1 MKTRNTCTSD
11 CSNRRKALCRR
22 GCSVVFSRVT
32 LYPPCGQQ
40 SDTVYSGGTSA
51 YANICFPEDVIVI
64 AGNGELFATDPLQVY
79 RRYGCRRVNSVSG
92 WQDGQCRSL
101 RCEMYPHRRVI
112 GALFVTISAS
122 RGGQMYHTNVFSLSG
137 CGSVSCH
144 PKAILSGYRIIGGRH
159 GRQDYPDILSTD
171 ILSSQQE
178 VMMHVSI
185 TAAEFN
191 GGKMW
196 LQLSDGRTL
205 GVPLAY
211 FPALE
216 NAGAEQL
223 QKFALSPRGIHWDGL
238 NEDLSLEGFLATRP
252 LQAVRARSVKKS

>member
-1 MKTRNTCTSD
+1 M
-11 CSNRRKALCRR
+11 
-22 GCSVVFSRVT
+22 
-32 LYPPCGQQ
+32 
-40 SDTVYSGGTSA
+40 
-51 YANICFPEDVIVI
+51 CFPEDVMVI
-64 AGNGELFATDPLQVY
+64 AGYNELFATDPLQVY
-79 RRYGCRRVNSVSG
+79 RHFGCRRVNAGSG
-92 WQDGQCRSL
+92 WQDGRCRSL
-101 RCEMYPHRRVI
+101 RCEMYPHRRVV

-122 RGGQMYHTNVFSLSG
+122 RGGQMYHTDVLSLSG

-171 ILSSQQE
+171 ILNGQPE
-178 VMMHVSI
+178 VIMSVSI

-191 GGKMW
+191 GGKIW

-216 NAGAEQL
+216 NASAEQL
-223 QKFALSPRGIHWDGL
+223 AKFELSPDGIHWDEL
-238 NEDLSLEGFLATRP
+238 DEDLSLKGFLVTRP
-252 LQAVRARSVKKS
+252 LQAVRSRFVKKA